1 MMTSERAFAR
11 ETAAESM
18 TAILHDEPPEVADSG
33 KKVPLELERVIGHCL
48 EKNSAA
54 RFHSA
59 HDLAYALRAIQP
71 EVKAKGRGIPKGAF
85 WGAAALAL
93 AIGATLALWMNNR
106 RPIPDRDRTFES
118 VA

>member
-33 KKVPLELERVIGHCL
+33 KKVPLELERIIGHCL
-48 EKNSAA
+48 EKNPAA

-71 EVKAKGRGIPKGAF
+71 DAKANGRGFPKG
-85 WGAAALAL
+85 GLVAAALVLTVIAAL
-93 AIGATLALWMNNR
+93 GLWSNNR
-106 RPIPDRDRTFES
+106 RPIADRDRTF
-118 VA
+118 